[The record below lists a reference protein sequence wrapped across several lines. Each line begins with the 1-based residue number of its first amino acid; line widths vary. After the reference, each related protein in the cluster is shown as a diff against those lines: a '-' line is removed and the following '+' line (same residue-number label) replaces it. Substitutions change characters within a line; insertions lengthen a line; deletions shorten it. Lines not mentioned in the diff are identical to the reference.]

1 MVIVRTRVLSSG
13 KMGGIS
19 HLDEEGEE
27 AEHDDGGGERAA
39 DESEGHT
46 QHAADGLA
54 HPEPPQ
60 AATHAIA
67 SSEEV
72 GSHATWR

>member
-1 MVIVRTRVLSSG
+1 M
-13 KMGGIS
+13 S

-27 AEHDDGGGERAA
+27 AEHDEGGGERVA
-39 DESEGHT
+39 DESERHT
-46 QHAADGLA
+46 QHATDGLA

-60 AATHAIA
+60 ATAHAIA

-72 GSHATWR
+72 GSHAT